1 MCHPKRRC
9 DCSESLNER
18 FDIGKRTERSV
29 QLGLPQGIED
39 TMLKHTCEV
48 KGKTIESLSS
58 TPESAVTNN
67 AKTSNGKSVISNP
80 NSRKAN
86 RSKRSGVVL
95 TSAEKGFLPFW
106 DESCQAMSDKLW
118 SATKTDS
125 LDSESNLSGGFV
137 SKMLANSWFSVDQT
151 FHQNEKWLKMCW
163 QSSTSLAAVSTD
175 CVSTN
180 LKSRKIR
187 IYPSSELSKVWRTWI
202 ASARWCF
209 NRAIALLKTDKIG
222 KYDLRKMVM
231 NDVPDWVNNTP
242 YNPRQL
248 AVFQA
253 FDAHKAAKKS
263 GGAAKFRSVREPA
276 KSIRF
281 QKDNWKNGTFYPS
294 LTKNLEFKSTE
305 LIPDLMKFEPILSLD
320 RGRWFICFAEE
331 MEIKPSNSNRVLAID
346 PGVRTFATG
355 FDGSNFIEVG
365 NGDIGRIQRLC
376 KHLDDLMSRIGN
388 SKGHLCKHLR
398 YKLRKASEQIRVK
411 IRNLIDE
418 LHHKLSAHLTATYG
432 LIFLPT
438 YETSQMVLKSTRKLR
453 SKTAR
458 NMLTW
463 SHYRFKQTLKHHAI
477 KRGCIVVNVTEEYT
491 SKTCSKCGQ
500 IHSKLGGNKT
510 FKCPNHEC
518 KHIIDRDKNGAFNIM
533 LKALRDTSKSS
544 DLPYSVNFG

>member
-9 DCSESLNER
+9 NCSESLNER
-18 FDIGKRTERSV
+18 FDIGKQTERSV
-29 QLGLPQGIED
+29 QLELHLGIAG
-39 TMLKHTCEV
+39 TTLKHTCEV
-48 KGKTIESLSS
+48 KGRTIESPSS
-58 TPESAVTNN
+58 IPELVVTNN
-67 AKTSNGKSVISNP
+67 AQISNDKSVISNP
-80 NSRKAN
+80 NSRKGK
-86 RSKRSGVVL
+86 RSKKSVVGL
-95 TSAEKGFLPFW
+95 TSAERGFLPFW
-106 DESCQAMSDKLW
+106 DESCQEMSDRWW
-118 SATKTDS
+118 SVTKIGLPD
-125 LDSESNLSGGFV
+125 LESNLSDGFV
-137 SKMLANSWFSVDQT
+137 SKMLANSWFSVAQT
-151 FHQNEKWLKMCW
+151 SHQNEKWLKMFW
-163 QSSTSLAAVSTD
+163 QSSTSSVAASTD

-202 ASARWCF
+202 AAARWCF
-209 NRAIALLKTDKIG
+209 NKAIAVLKTGKIG

-231 NDVPDWVNNTP
+231 DDVPDWVNNTP

-248 AVFQA
+248 AIFQA
-253 FDAHKAAKKS
+253 FEAHKAAKKS

-294 LTKNLEFKSTE
+294 LTKNLDFKSTE
-305 LIPDLMKFEPILSLD
+305 IIPDVMEFEPILSLD
-320 RGRWFICFAEE
+320 RGRWFVCFASR

-346 PGVRTFATG
+346 PGVRTFCTG
-355 FDGSNFIEVG
+355 FDGSKFIEVG

-376 KHLDDLMSRIGN
+376 KHLDDLMSKIGN
-388 SKGHLCKHLR
+388 SKGHLFKHLR
-398 YKLRKASEQIRVK
+398 YKLRKASERIRVK

-418 LHHKLSAHLTATYG
+418 LHHKLAAHLTSSYG

-438 YETSQMVLKSTRKLR
+438 FETSQMVLKSTRKLR

-477 KRGCIVVNVTEEYT
+477 KRGCIVVDVTEEYT

-500 IHSKLGGNKT
+500 VHSKLGGNKT
-510 FKCPNHEC
+510 FKCPNPEC
-518 KHIIDRDKNGAFNIM
+518 NHIMDRDKNGAFNIL

-544 DLPYSVNFG
+544 DLLYSVNFG

>member
-1 MCHPKRRC
+1 M
-9 DCSESLNER
+9 
-18 FDIGKRTERSV
+18 ERSV
-29 QLGLPQGIED
+29 QLELHLGIAD
-39 TMLKHTCEV
+39 TTLKHICEV
-48 KGKTIESLSS
+48 KERTIEPLSS
-58 TPESAVTNN
+58 TPELAVTSNV
-67 AKTSNGKSVISNP
+67 KTSNDKSVISNP
-80 NSRKAN
+80 NSLKGK
-86 RSKRSGVVL
+86 RSKKSVVGL

-106 DESCQAMSDKLW
+106 DESCQEMSDRLW
-118 SATKTDS
+118 LATKIGLPDS
-125 LDSESNLSGGFV
+125 VSNLSDGFV
-137 SKMLANSWFSVDQT
+137 SKMLANSWFSVAQT
-151 FHQNEKWLKMCW
+151 SHQSEKWLRMFW
-163 QSSTSLAAVSTD
+163 QSSTSSVVASTD
-175 CVSTN
+175 SESTN

-202 ASARWCF
+202 AAARWCF
-209 NRAIALLKTDKIG
+209 NKAIAILKTERIG

-231 NDVPDWVNNTP
+231 DDVPLAWVKNTP

-253 FDAHKAAKKS
+253 FEAHKAAKKS
-263 GGAAKFRSVREPA
+263 GGVAKFRSVREPA

-294 LTKNLEFKSTE
+294 LTKNQEFKSTE
-305 LIPDLMKFEPILSLD
+305 LIPDIMKFEPILSLD

-376 KHLDDLMSRIGN
+376 KHLDELMSKIGN
-388 SKGHLCKHLR
+388 SKGHLFKHLR
-398 YKLRKASEQIRVK
+398 YKLRKAAERIRIK
-411 IRNLIDE
+411 IKNLIDE
-418 LHHKLSAHLTATYG
+418 LHHKLSAHLTSSYG

-438 YETSQMVLKSTRKLR
+438 FETSQMVLKSTRKLR

-477 KRGCIVVNVTEEYT
+477 KRGCIVVDVTEEYT

-500 IHSKLGGNKT
+500 VHGKLGGNKT
-510 FKCPNHEC
+510 FKCPNPEC
-518 KHIIDRDKNGAFNIM
+518 NHIMDRDKNGAFNIL

-544 DLPYSVNFG
+544 DLLYSVNFG